1 MLRQSTAAD
10 CREIYNLICDMEA
23 TALDYG
29 KFTSI
34 YLQQLADA
42 NYYCLIYEESG
53 KTCGMLNL
61 RFEQQLHHTAR
72 IAEIME
78 FAVAP
83 DCRCKGVGKI
93 IFAEAV
99 KIAKLKSPKRR
110 AACSLKLPATG
121 CATTPTAFTS
131 AKACITFIS
140 NSPCRSTAIAVRRTG
155 WGGKW
160 RKLSSIPFS
169 FRLCSYNIPFYIQVF

>member
-99 KIAKLKSPKRR
+99 KI
-110 AACSLKLPATG
+110 TG

-131 AKACITFIS
+131 AKACTTSTS
-140 NSPCRSTAIAVRRTG
+140 NSPCRSTAIVMRRTG

-160 RKLSSIPFS
+160 SI
-169 FRLCSYNIPFYIQVF
+169 LHVKA

>member
-23 TALDYG
+23 SVLNYE
-29 KFTSI
+29 KFKAI

-42 NYYCLIYEESG
+42 NYYCLIYEENG

-83 DCRCKGVGKI
+83 ECRCKGIGKI
-93 IFAEAV
+93 MFGEAV
-99 KIAKLKSPKRR
+99 KIAKAQGCEQLEV
-110 AACSLKLPATG
+110 ACNQLRHDTHRFYQREGMHNFHFKFSLPLNG
-121 CATTPTAFTS
+121 DCDEE
-131 AKACITFIS
+131 
-140 NSPCRSTAIAVRRTG
+140 N
-155 WGGKW
+155 
-160 RKLSSIPFS
+160 
-169 FRLCSYNIPFYIQVF
+169 RLGR

>member
-23 TALDYG
+23 STLDYE
-29 KFTSI
+29 KFKSI

-53 KTCGMLNL
+53 KPFGMLNL

-83 DCRCKGVGKI
+83 DCRNKGVGKI
-93 IFAEAV
+93 MFAEAV
-99 KIAKLKSPKRR
+99 KIAKTQGCVQLEV
-110 AACSLKLPATG
+110 ACNQLRHNTHRFYLREGMHNFHFKFSLPLNG
-121 CATTPTAFTS
+121 DCGEE
-131 AKACITFIS
+131 
-140 NSPCRSTAIAVRRTG
+140 N
-155 WGGKW
+155 
-160 RKLSSIPFS
+160 
-169 FRLCSYNIPFYIQVF
+169 RLGR